1 MASLKKGSH
10 EKESIQRST
19 DRRHIARGRQGTG
32 WRGSEEAWRQRAE
45 HLHVAHALSPVDEWK
60 TRTTTPSGRGRPE
73 QTNVQ
78 GEFKRRALPWR
89 LTGGGNSCRNS
100 RFQPYQYS
108 AGRFCR
114 CERKTL
120 AESGR
125 DLDNRAAKRV
135 FTRARR

>member
-1 MASLKKGSH
+1 MSEWVIVAAV
-10 EKESIQRST
+10 
-19 DRRHIARGRQGTG
+19 ARNG
-32 WRGSEEAWRQRAE
+32 
-45 HLHVAHALSPVDEWK
+45 VI
-60 TRTTTPSGRGRPE
+60 GRG
-73 QTNVQ
+73 
-78 GEFKRRALPWR
+78 GALPWR